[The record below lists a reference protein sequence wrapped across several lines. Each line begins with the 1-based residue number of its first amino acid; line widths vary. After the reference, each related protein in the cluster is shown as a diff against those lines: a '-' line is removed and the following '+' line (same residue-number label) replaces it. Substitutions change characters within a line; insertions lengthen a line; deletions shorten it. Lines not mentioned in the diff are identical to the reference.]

1 MPDFAHLHVH
11 TQFSLLDGAAGIKDL
26 MKKAQA
32 DGMKAMALTDH
43 GNMFGAFNFVAE
55 ANKYNI
61 KPIIGCEFY
70 IVADRHKKSFTKENS
85 DHRYHQ
91 LLLAKNEEGY
101 KNLSKLCSLGYIE
114 GLYSKWPRIDRELVL
129 QYHKGIIATTCCI
142 GAEVPQAILR
152 KSEAEAEEVFKFWL
166 DIFEDDY
173 YIELQ
178 RHNLK
183 DIDGS
188 GKSQED
194 VNQILLKWAKK
205 YNVKTIAT
213 NDSHYVNREDFSA
226 HDILLCV
233 NTGELQSTPIG
244 DGRGFRFGFPNSE
257 FFFKTQ
263 AEMNEVFKDLPG
275 TIDNT
280 GEIVD
285 KCFTPNLNRNI
296 LLPAFKLPDGFVSED
311 DYLAHLTFRGAEKR
325 YIDLTPEI
333 TERLEY
339 ELGIIKTMG
348 FAGYFLIVQDFIA
361 AGKNLGVAVGP
372 GRGSAAGSAVA
383 YCIGIT
389 NIDPVKYNLLFER
402 FLNPE
407 RVTMPDI
414 DIDFDDE
421 GRQKVIDFVVD
432 KYGRNQVAQIITF
445 GTMAARS
452 SIKDVARTLDLPLPE
467 ANYIAKLVPEAP
479 GTTLSKAYADVNEL
493 KALKGG
499 KDLKARVLE
508 LAERLE
514 GSVRNTGI
522 HASAVII
529 APADIMDYIPVSTSK
544 DSDLWVTQFDGKVI
558 EQAGML
564 KMDFLGLKTL
574 SIIKDAIALIKKN
587 HNIEI
592 DIDLIPLDDI
602 KTFELYQ
609 RGDTVG
615 TFQFES
621 EGMRNYL
628 RQLMPTDIEDLI
640 AMNALYR
647 PGPMDFIPNFI
658 ARKAGKEKVE
668 YPHPL
673 LEGILKNTF
682 GIMVY
687 QEQIMQAAQ
696 IMAGYS
702 LGGADLLRRAM
713 GKKDKE
719 KMAKEKAKFIDG
731 AMKLHN
737 VPEEK
742 AGDVFAIMEKFAEY
756 GFNRSHAAAYS
767 VVAYQTAWLK
777 ANYPAEYMASVLTHS
792 MNSIE
797 KIAFF
802 MDECKR
808 AEIQVLGPDINE
820 SGMYFDVNKEGKIR
834 FGLGAIKGTG
844 EAAVEA
850 IMAERDANG
859 PFSGIFEFAER
870 VTLRAVNKKT
880 FETLALSGAFDCFEG
895 MHRAQ
900 YFNIESDNGTLI
912 ERAIRYGS
920 AAQASRNSMQ
930 VSLFGGSG
938 NSELVQ
944 PKVLDCE
951 PWSSLE
957 LLKREKEVV
966 GFYISGHPL
975 DTFRIEME
983 YFTNTE
989 IADFMPIVGK
999 TATFGGVITKVT
1011 VRADK
1016 RGNPFAIFA
1025 IEDYSG
1031 STELRLFSEAY
1042 LRYKGFLEEG
1052 KIVLIKAGGKTRY
1065 GADSEAD
1072 AEVLDI
1078 SLLSEAHQ
1086 KFTKSITLKMN
1097 LRDIT
1102 PALTQELA
1110 HVIKT
1115 HKDLKNGCAVK
1126 IEITDPAEKTL
1137 DIKTNSRIRLRPS
1150 NELLAELKSFRG
1162 VVVGLN

>member
-1 MPDFAHLHVH
+1 MPDFTHLHVH

-70 IVADRHKKSFTKENS
+70 LVEHRHKKSFTKENG

-101 KNLSKLCSLGYIE
+101 KNLSKLCSLGYID
-114 GLYSKWPRIDRELVL
+114 GLYSKWPRIDKELVL

-152 KSEAEAEEVFKFWL
+152 KSEEEAETVFKFWL
-166 DIFEDDY
+166 DIFEEDY

-213 NDSHYVNREDFSA
+213 NDSHYVNREDWTA

-233 NTGELQSTPIG
+233 NTGELQSTPVG
-244 DGRGFRFGFPNSE
+244 DGRGFRFGFPNNE
-257 FFFKTQ
+257 FFFKTK
-263 AEMNEVFKDLPG
+263 AEMNEVFKDIPEA
-275 TIDNT
+275 IDNT

-285 KCFTPNLNRNI
+285 KCFMPNLNRNI
-296 LLPAFKLPDGFVSED
+296 LLPNFKLPDGFVSED
-311 DYLAHLTFRGAEKR
+311 DYLAHLTFKGAEKR
-325 YIDLTPEI
+325 YIDLTPEL

-339 ELGIIKTMG
+339 ELRIIKTMG

-407 RVTMPDI
+407 RVSMPDI

-421 GRQKVIDFVVD
+421 GRQKVIDYVVD

-467 ANYIAKLVPEAP
+467 ANYLAKLVPEAP
-479 GTTLSKAYADVNEL
+479 GTTLSKAYAEVNEL
-493 KALKGG
+493 KTLKNG
-499 KDLKARVLE
+499 KDQKAKVLE

-522 HASAVII
+522 HAAGVII
-529 APADIMDYIPVSTSK
+529 APDDITNYIPVSTSK
-544 DSDLWVTQFDGKVI
+544 ESDLLVTQFDGKVI

-574 SIIKDAIALIKKN
+574 SIIKDAIALIAKN
-587 HNIEI
+587 HNTAI
-592 DIDLIPLDDI
+592 DIDEIPLDDP

-621 EGMRNYL
+621 DGMRNYL
-628 RQLMPTDIEDLI
+628 RQLVPTDIEDLI

-668 YPHPL
+668 YPHAL
-673 LEGILKNTF
+673 LEGILKNTY

-719 KMAKEKAKFIDG
+719 KMAKEKVKFVEG

-737 VPEEK
+737 VPEAK
-742 AGDVFAIMEKFAEY
+742 ATEVFAIMEKFAEY
-756 GFNRSHAAAYS
+756 GFNRSHSAAYS

-802 MDECKR
+802 MDECKKQ
-808 AEIQVLGPDINE
+808 EIQVLGPDINE
-820 SGMYFDVNKEGKIR
+820 SAMYFDVNKEGKIR

-850 IMAERDANG
+850 IIAERNANG
-859 PFSGIFEFAER
+859 PFTDIFEFAER

-895 MHRAQ
+895 IHRAQ
-900 YFNIESDNGTLI
+900 YFNMENEGGTLL
-912 ERAIRYGS
+912 EKAIRYGS
-920 AAQASRNSMQ
+920 AAQTSRSSMQ

-938 NSELVQ
+938 NSELVR
-944 PKVLDCE
+944 PKIAECE

-975 DTFRIEME
+975 DTYRIEME
-983 YFTNTE
+983 YFTNIQ
-989 IADFMPIVGK
+989 IADYMPIVGK
-999 TATFGGVITKVT
+999 TALFGGVITKVT

-1025 IEDYSG
+1025 VEDYSG
-1031 STELRLFSEAY
+1031 NTELRLFSEAY
-1042 LRYKGFLEEG
+1042 LKFKGFLVEG
-1052 KIVLIKAGGKTRY
+1052 TIVLIKAAGKTRY
-1065 GADSEAD
+1065 GAESEAD
-1072 AEVLDI
+1072 TEVQDI

-1086 KFTKSITLKMN
+1086 KFTKSITLKLN
-1097 LRDIT
+1097 LKDIT
-1102 PALTQELA
+1102 RSFTEDLS
-1110 HVIKT
+1110 HVINL
-1115 HKDLKNGCAVK
+1115 HRDNKNGCAVK
-1126 IEITDPAEKTL
+1126 IEISDPAEKTL

-1162 VVVGLN
+1162 VTVGLN